1 MLPHSVSHPLLLLP
15 KGLFEPVS
23 VARAVDRSPDGGTT
37 PLLLKGVAAEWPA
50 TLRWSFEYL
59 AKIGGPQ
66 AVKLVV
72 GNRESGRTAFT
83 HSALDDYLLGLHR
96 DGSSCPGEPAPY
108 LKEFDLLRQMPL
120 LRGDVRPDELFSRHN
135 IVSSSAWIG
144 PAGAHTGLHRDYL
157 DNLAVLLRGRKRFF
171 LARPGTIESLG
182 GTSRKFDRWA
192 RLSRIGVAE
201 LVNKGLARGSLYVVD
216 LEPGDALYV
225 PHGWWHEVVNQQS
238 SIFLS
243 GFFGSYPRVI
253 AKWLSTGLQQALHD
267 ASTLVQAPN
276 CTCHSHH

>member
-1 MLPHSVSHPLLLLP
+1 MLASPVPHSLFLLP
-15 KGLFEPVS
+15 KGLFEPV
-23 VARAVDRSPDGGTT
+23 AVTQAADRLPSGGAT

-50 TLRWSFEYL
+50 TLRWSFDYL
-59 AKIGGPQ
+59 AKIGGPR
-66 AVKLVV
+66 VVRLVV
-72 GNRESGRTAFT
+72 GNRESGRTAFI
-83 HSALDDYLLGLHR
+83 HSALDDYLLALHR
-96 DGSSCPGEPAPY
+96 DGGVSPNEPAPY
-108 LKEFDLLRQMPL
+108 LKEFELLRQMPL
-120 LRGDVRPDELFSRHN
+120 LRGDVRPDELFFRHH

-182 GTSRKFDRWA
+182 GVSRKFDRWA
-192 RLSRIGVAE
+192 CLSRIGIAE
-201 LVNKGLARGSLYVVD
+201 LVDRGLARGSMYVVD

-225 PHGWWHEVVNQQS
+225 PHGWWHEVVNQQP

-243 GFFGSYPRVI
+243 GFFGSYPKVI
-253 AKWLSTGLQQALHD
+253 GKWLSTGLRQALHD
-267 ASTLVQAPN
+267 ASTLIRAPD